1 MKINALLFA
10 ILFAGSM
17 LFVSCGE
24 TATEE
29 TPVEETTE
37 EATET
42 TETATLDQQ
51 VAGTWV
57 MMAEDGTEK
66 GFSLNADGTVAAI
79 NMADLTATQ
88 WTAADGKIMLTA
100 PAAEGAEPVVTTWN
114 VVAVTPETLTVND
127 GTSEIVLTKK
137 M

>member
-29 TPVEETTE
+29 TTVEDT
-37 EATET
+37 EATAT

-57 MMAEDGTEK
+57 ILAEDGTEK
-66 GFSLNADGTVAAI
+66 GFSLNADGTVAPI

-100 PAAEGAEPVVTTWN
+100 PAAEGAEPAVTTWS
-114 VVAVTPETLTVND
+114 VVEVTTETLTVND
-127 GTSEIVLTKK
+127 GTSDIVLTKK

>member
-17 LFVSCGE
+17 LFVSCGAN
-24 TATEE
+24 ATEE
-29 TPVEETTE
+29 TVEETTE
-37 EATET
+37 EATAT
-42 TETATLDQQ
+42 TETAALDQQ

-57 MMAEDGTEK
+57 MTAEDGTEK
-66 GFSLNADGTVAAI
+66 GFSLNADGTVAPI

-100 PAAEGAEPVVTTWN
+100 PAAEGAEPVVTTWT
-114 VVAVTPETLTVND
+114 VVGVTPETLTVND
-127 GTSEIVLTKK
+127 GASDIVLTKK